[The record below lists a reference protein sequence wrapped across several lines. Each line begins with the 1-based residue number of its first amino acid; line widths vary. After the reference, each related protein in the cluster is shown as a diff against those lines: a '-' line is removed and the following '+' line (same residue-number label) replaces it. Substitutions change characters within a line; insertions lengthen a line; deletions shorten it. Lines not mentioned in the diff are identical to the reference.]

1 MSDKNLKNIDIVNGV
16 VEEQQCLFKELP
28 KQQAKQ
34 KRLQDK
40 IEKKAKK
47 KAEKEIRKNELKKR
61 KALKGFDES
70 DVVYYPNNDS
80 WFKLDNAATIY
91 PAVVSEKW
99 MFVYRL
105 SAVLIKPVDPKIL
118 QQAVNDIL
126 PRFPTFNVS
135 IRRGVFWYYFERR
148 NVSVKVERE
157 HTFPCQP
164 FEFGSG
170 KNLIRFLYYG
180 NRISFECFHAL
191 ADGRSS
197 LLLFNTLLHRYF
209 ELCGEKISNFDG
221 CLDWR
226 DFPKEEEAEDS
237 FFEYCGHNKKNN
249 MKEKKA
255 YKIKGTDEDN
265 TVVNTINIIMNVE
278 NVKNVAKSYNTGIYV
293 FLCSVMTY
301 SLLNRHKNAKN
312 PVKIS
317 VPIDLRSFFESE
329 TLRNFSSYINVPV
342 ESKVNLKLE
351 DVINIYKHEFE
362 KINKDYLL
370 GNINANTALQKNV
383 LIKSLPLFIKDFVMK
398 ICFKLLGE
406 DYQTLAFSNIGV
418 VKTPPEFLNLI
429 DRYEVNLGKN
439 KYNNKSAG
447 AISFN
452 GKMVVTIS
460 SKIRENIFER
470 DFVRMLSKLG
480 VETTVES
487 NRRDMYAR

>member
-1 MSDKNLKNIDIVNGV
+1 
-16 VEEQQCLFKELP
+16 
-28 KQQAKQ
+28 
-34 KRLQDK
+34 
-40 IEKKAKK
+40 
-47 KAEKEIRKNELKKR
+47 
-61 KALKGFDES
+61 
-70 DVVYYPNNDS
+70 
-80 WFKLDNAATIY
+80 
-91 PAVVSEKW
+91 
-99 MFVYRL
+99 
-105 SAVLIKPVDPKIL
+105 
-118 QQAVNDIL
+118 
-126 PRFPTFNVS
+126 
-135 IRRGVFWYYFERR
+135 
-148 NVSVKVERE
+148 
-157 HTFPCQP
+157 
-164 FEFGSG
+164 
-170 KNLIRFLYYG
+170 
-180 NRISFECFHAL
+180 
-191 ADGRSS
+191 
-197 LLLFNTLLHRYF
+197 
-209 ELCGEKISNFDG
+209 
-221 CLDWR
+221 
-226 DFPKEEEAEDS
+226 
-237 FFEYCGHNKKNN
+237 
-249 MKEKKA
+249 
-255 YKIKGTDEDN
+255 
-265 TVVNTINIIMNVE
+265 MNVE